1 MGIIEGKVEAGYGE
15 IGGWG
20 IFGKSANI
28 TINPSTGEVSIFG
41 QVDIFGGGSRFSYSD
56 TSGVSIGIGLSNI
69 DGVAVGITEF
79 AGIQFNFPGWS
90 PSDWSV
96 ELVGTVTFVGAGG
109 HSLTTTYNI
118 NPGELWKAV
127 ASLPPMDYS
136 KNGGVNP
143 NGSQQVPPSSGEQQQ
158 SLPYHGTAT
167 DQSYGANA
175 GPYQQ
180 WYGGV
185 NPDGSQQVPSSLG
198 EQQQSVPSYSTT
210 IIPIMV
216 PGQRNSAVQS
226 WGHSRTTV
234 GLTILRNNHKLE
246 LWQQQ
251 RH

>member
-20 IFGKSANI
+20 IFGESANI

-96 ELVGTVTFVGAGG
+96 GLVGTVTFVGAGG

-118 NPGELWKAV
+118 NPGSCGRRWPRYPRWIIRKMGRKPERFATGSAEFGRATAKLAIPW
-127 ASLPPMDYS
+127 
-136 KNGGVNP
+136 NG
-143 NGSQQVPPSSGEQQQ
+143 
-158 SLPYHGTAT
+158 Y
-167 DQSYGANA
+167 
-175 GPYQQ
+175 
-180 WYGGV
+180 
-185 NPDGSQQVPSSLG
+185 
-198 EQQQSVPSYSTT
+198 
-210 IIPIMV
+210 
-216 PGQRNSAVQS
+216 
-226 WGHSRTTV
+226 
-234 GLTILRNNHKLE
+234 
-246 LWQQQ
+246 
-251 RH
+251 